1 VLLHAPGA
9 QRRRAQQDT
18 HGAERVRVG
27 RTRQRLQRL
36 AQRGPGVAVA
46 GALAGQGTRD
56 QAAVGDGVDQDG
68 LFLGGEVT
76 ALRKRRLG
84 RQGLEAAEIG
94 FGARFPEGRVP
105 VWE

>member
-1 VLLHAPGA
+1 MVRSASASAAPASGCS
-9 QRRRAQQDT
+9 DP
-18 HGAERVRVG
+18 G
-27 RTRQRLQRL
+27 
-36 AQRGPGVAVA
+36 GPG
-46 GALAGQGTRD
+46 GGPGPGRGTRD